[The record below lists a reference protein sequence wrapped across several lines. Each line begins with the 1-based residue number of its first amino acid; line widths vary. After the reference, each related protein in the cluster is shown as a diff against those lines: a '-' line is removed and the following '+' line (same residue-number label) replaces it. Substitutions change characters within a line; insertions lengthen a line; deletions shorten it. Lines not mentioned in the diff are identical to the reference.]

1 MIDPTKD
8 PFEVGKV
15 IPLETVLERTV
26 DLIAFCEEERKKRG
40 LPEVGYE
47 VGTEETNGGL
57 TSTETYEKFITQLKV
72 ELEKRDLPLPT
83 FIVGQTGTLTRKTE
97 QVGHF
102 NFKNAYD
109 LAQMA
114 KNMVSV

>member
-40 LPEVGYE
+40 LPEIGYE

-114 KNMVSV
+114 KK